1 MGNFN
6 TFIPPREGG
15 VCMERPRAAKDE
27 RVWQFIGYCKT
38 CLRFEKLD
46 YIKVQQVAFENE
58 IPIDFIG
65 YLGAYSGDIEIE
77 NMLKVMNREI
87 AIKNDLFYESLLKLK
102 KREVDVLYL
111 SVCEEMSDAEISK
124 ELNIPRSTVQ
134 YLKVKTKEKIRRMMG
149 VQDNDNT

>member
-1 MGNFN
+1 M
-6 TFIPPREGG
+6 
-15 VCMERPRAAKDE
+15 
-27 RVWQFIGYCKT
+27 
-38 CLRFEKLD
+38 
-46 YIKVQQVAFENE
+46 AFENE
-58 IPIDFIG
+58 IPVDFIG

-77 NMLKVMNREI
+77 NMLKVMNFEI

-149 VQDNDNT
+149 VQDDDNT

>member
-1 MGNFN
+1 
-6 TFIPPREGG
+6 
-15 VCMERPRAAKDE
+15 
-27 RVWQFIGYCKT
+27 
-38 CLRFEKLD
+38 
-46 YIKVQQVAFENE
+46 
-58 IPIDFIG
+58 
-65 YLGAYSGDIEIE
+65 
-77 NMLKVMNREI
+77 MLKVMNFEI

-149 VQDNDNT
+149 VQDDDNT